1 MSYNARVRAK
11 QNRAGGLYGCDRGWE
26 VGSDQS
32 GAIGIPYK
40 LRRQISNRTRPI
52 CYING
57 VKIDDRNLVVL
68 QNQLQRGGGPSIGG
82 AYGPSARGLRDAPKR
97 FYWKRPDPL
106 C

>member
-11 QNRAGGLYGCDRGWE
+11 QNRARGLYGCDRGWE

-32 GAIGIPYK
+32 GAIGIPYR
-40 LRRQISNRTRPI
+40 LRRQISDRTRPI
-52 CYING
+52 RYLDG
-57 VKIDDRNLVVL
+57 VKRDDRNLVVL

>member
-11 QNRAGGLYGCDRGWE
+11 QNRASGLYGCDRGWE

-32 GAIGIPYK
+32 GAIGIPYR
-40 LRRQISNRTRPI
+40 LRRHISDRTTPI

-82 AYGPSARGLRDAPKR
+82 AFGPSARGLRDAPKR
-97 FYWKRPDPL
+97 FYWKRPDTI